1 MIWVKNN
8 VKKKK
13 KGGKND
19 ICLFIARMT
28 SMNLNEAAAT
38 FIQNQDVG
46 GNFYLGPPGDSSVV
60 QAFFSREDDP

>member
-1 MIWVKNN
+1 ML
-8 VKKKK
+8 KKKK

-28 SMNLNEAAAT
+28 SMNFEAAAT